1 MHHSLITWKKTSQD
15 IHQTSKK
22 NLLWILNL
30 LLFLQLRRKKRNA
43 VAKGSVM
50 DQFTSP
56 TVPVLHGEAVLGLS
70 RAGVDAEL
78 KYHTQTADVN
88 LNNL

>member
-1 MHHSLITWKKTSQD
+1 
-15 IHQTSKK
+15 
-22 NLLWILNL
+22 
-30 LLFLQLRRKKRNA
+30 
-43 VAKGSVM
+43 M

-88 LNNL
+88 LNNLWNVNVAIFFPLKDQRPYLPRIKLSWGENNKFQREMDVKTDRREEGD